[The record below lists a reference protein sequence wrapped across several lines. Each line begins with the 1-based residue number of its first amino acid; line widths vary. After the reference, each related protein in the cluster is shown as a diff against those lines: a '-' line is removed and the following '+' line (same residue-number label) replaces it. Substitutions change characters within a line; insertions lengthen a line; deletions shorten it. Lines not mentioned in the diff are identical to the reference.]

1 MSQARRRPLYA
12 RVLRLRHLQPSSL
25 WCFLYFEGAVAL
37 GVLLALAEVVSWWA
51 VLALPVAVAAMVKLN
66 DLLTGVQAAAGWRPP
81 KKRRANQRPA
91 QQGAGPAV
99 PESVPAPRDG
109 RRMDPASRPLVRRAV
124 EEPVGH
130 PAGARTAGRAGEGRE
145 GRQVSRDVAGALDPV
160 DSPRQRFRQSARRR
174 YEE

>member
-66 DLLTGVQAAAGWRPP
+66 DLLTGVQAAAGRRPP

-99 PESVPAPRDG
+99 PE
-109 RRMDPASRPLVRRAV
+109 
-124 EEPVGH
+124 
-130 PAGARTAGRAGEGRE
+130 
-145 GRQVSRDVAGALDPV
+145 
-160 DSPRQRFRQSARRR
+160 
-174 YEE
+174 